1 MKKILSLIA
10 LLVVLSM
17 SLIACSS
24 QEVPPV
30 EQPVAVTA
38 EETYGPPVPEEIAE
52 TSIEVIESV
61 ETVG

>member
-24 QEVPPV
+24 QEVPV
-30 EQPVAVTA
+30 EQPVVVTA

>member
-10 LLVVLSM
+10 LLVILSM

-24 QEVPPV
+24 QEVPV

-38 EETYGPPVPEEIAE
+38 EETYGPPVPEELAE
-52 TSIEVIESV
+52 TSIEDIEPV

>member
-10 LLVVLSM
+10 LLVILSM

-24 QEVPPV
+24 QEVLV

>member
-10 LLVVLSM
+10 LLVILSM

-24 QEVPPV
+24 QEVPV

-38 EETYGPPVPEEIAE
+38 EETYGPPVPEVLAAMP
-52 TSIEVIESV
+52 IEEFDSV

>member
-10 LLVVLSM
+10 LLVILSM
-17 SLIACSS
+17 SLIACTS
-24 QEVPPV
+24 QEIPV

-38 EETYGPPVPEEIAE
+38 EETYGPPIPEALAE
-52 TSIEVIESV
+52 TSIEDIESV